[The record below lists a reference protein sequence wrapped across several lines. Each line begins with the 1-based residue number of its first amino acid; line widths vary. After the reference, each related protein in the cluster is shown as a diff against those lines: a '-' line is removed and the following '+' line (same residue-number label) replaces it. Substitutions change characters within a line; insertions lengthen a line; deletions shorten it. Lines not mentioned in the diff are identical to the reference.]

1 MRLTRSVSQ
10 CFIDISLDKSEFCV
24 IRASVQVCHVICL
37 LKLVE
42 YIQLLFIR
50 FSFHQYP
57 IKVNL
62 RAEQSLSRILYT
74 HTPFLCLLFQ
84 AEREKQKIGHIKILF
99 LFLIQLCEHTHPAL
113 GTSLVTILSF
123 VCALFFTLSISL
135 KFYNMQI

>member
-24 IRASVQVCHVICL
+24 IRTRVCHVICL

-50 FSFHQYP
+50 FSFHQYS

-62 RAEQSLSRILYT
+62 RAEQSLSQILYT
-74 HTPFLCLLFQ
+74 HTPFLCLVFQ

-99 LFLIQLCEHTHPAL
+99 LFLIQFCEHTHPTL

-123 VCALFFTLSISL
+123 VCALFFTFSINL
-135 KFYNMQI
+135 KFYNIQI